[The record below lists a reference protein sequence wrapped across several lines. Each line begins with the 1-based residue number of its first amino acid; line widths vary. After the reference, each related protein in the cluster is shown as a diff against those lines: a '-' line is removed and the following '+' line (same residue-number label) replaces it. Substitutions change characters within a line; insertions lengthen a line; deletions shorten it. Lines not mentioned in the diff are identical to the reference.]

1 MTAPETR
8 PRAGARQ
15 PRRDPEQARA
25 EKILKG
31 KRSSPA
37 QRLEALKLIVD
48 RIETDRRIQDNRA
61 GEGDLTRYGPIQKR
75 GEKSMEQA
83 FTYRIEEKIATLS
96 QRGDTSKELNLVS
109 YSGSPAKYDLRSWKR
124 ADGEE
129 RLLKGITLSAEEAKA
144 LKEALNARPEL

>member
-1 MTAPETR
+1 MRAPEPR
-8 PRAGARQ
+8 PRSGARQ
-15 PRRDPEQARA
+15 PGRDPERARA

-48 RIETDRRIQDNRA
+48 RIETERQIQEIRA

-75 GEKSMEQA
+75 GEDSMESA
-83 FTYRIEEKIATLS
+83 FSYRIEEKIATLS
-96 QRGDTSKELNLVS
+96 QHGDTSKELNLVS
-109 YSGSPAKYDLRSWKR
+109 YSGSPAKYDLRSWRR

-129 RLLKGITLSAEEAKA
+129 KLLKGITLNAEEARALKKA
-144 LKEALNARPEL
+144 LDARPEL